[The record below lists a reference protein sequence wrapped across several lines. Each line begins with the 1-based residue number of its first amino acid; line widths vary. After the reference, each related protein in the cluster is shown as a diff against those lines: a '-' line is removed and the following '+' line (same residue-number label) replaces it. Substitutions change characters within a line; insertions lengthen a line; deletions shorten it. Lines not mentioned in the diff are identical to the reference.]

1 MSTVIDNRVLEMRF
15 DNKQFEK
22 NVSTTMSTLDKLK
35 QKLNLKGAE
44 KGLTDLGK
52 AAKGVDF
59 KGMSASVHQVGRGLV
74 SLDKISTGVI
84 AKFSV
89 INNLTNQ
96 LMHTGKRMVNA
107 LTIDPVKTGFHEYET
122 QINAIQT
129 ILSNTRQE
137 GTNVEIVNRAL
148 DELNK
153 YADKTIYNFT
163 EMTRNI
169 GTFTAAGV
177 KLDTSVNAIK
187 GIANLA
193 AVSGSTSQQAS
204 SAMYQLSQALAAGKV
219 SLMDWNSVVNAG
231 MGGKVFQ
238 DALIRTSELLGTG
251 AKAAIEAEGSFRDSL
266 TKGQW
271 LTTEVLTETLNQLS
285 GAYTEAD
292 LISQGYTKAQAKEI
306 MALAKDAEDA
316 ATKVK
321 TFTQLWDVMKEAA
334 QSGWAQ
340 TWRILVGDFEEAK
353 ALFTPLSD
361 FATGIIGKFSDSR
374 NALLTS
380 SLTKNFTDFKMF
392 DRVRDSVDKLLSP
405 VQKVSQSIDK
415 VKESFQDLS
424 KVVDDV
430 IGGKFGNGEDR
441 FDALT
446 KSGYNWMEV
455 QNKVNKKLG
464 NSYRYTKEQIEAQ
477 TGLVKVQE
485 KSNAISEEAVKTSE
499 KMTDTEKHR
508 LQQMIRMS
516 EKQMRL
522 NGYTK
527 EQIAAVRE
535 LKSVAK
541 ELGVPITE
549 LIANIDEINGRWL
562 ILNSFKNI
570 GEGLLKVFGTVG
582 QAWGDVFTPIQP
594 EQIFNAVTAFSRF
607 SSTMIM
613 TDESANNL
621 RSTFKGLFATFDLM
635 TSLTGGGLKFG
646 FKILSQI
653 LDAFDLNVLE
663 VTGNVGEAI
672 YAFDRWLFEGNALT
686 KAMDGFTKK
695 LPGYA
700 NKTKEWFN
708 AFKEIPSVDK
718 FLKSFERIQDAFL
731 RFSRGKI
738 DYTELAQSLGENLAK
753 ALMSLPEIMVQIGRD
768 VIAGFQNGIEEGL
781 SNSIIGR
788 IISFALEFISAF
800 AAALGCHSPSVKTH
814 EIGVNTIQ
822 GFINGIQEMLAP
834 VLDVIKYIGEQIV
847 NAFKLALDY
856 ITDKNGNIQWDKIF
870 GGALLISGLL
880 MLKKFVDSVG
890 AMADGFGHI
899 NNILENAAESLKSF
913 SKVLN
918 GYSWDL
924 KAKAIQK
931 LAISIGILVGAIFVL
946 SKIDNPNRL
955 WNAVGIVGAL
965 AGILV
970 GLAVAMELMSK
981 SSIRLQ
987 RGKIDIEGLKSS
999 ILQIGVTLG
1008 LLALVVKMIGNMNAD
1023 EAKQGFTGLTGMAA
1037 GMIVFIAAIGKL
1049 VKTDALQNIDKV
1061 GKMMTKLSIAMI
1073 LMVGVAKL
1081 AGKLSPE
1088 EMFKGVVFAT
1098 AFGVFVR
1105 AITKVAKDS
1114 GEYTGKVGGM
1124 AVKLSIAMGLMVG
1137 VVKLVGKLSPEEMFK
1152 GVVFATAFGVF
1163 VKTLVKSISLG
1174 EEQKIAAIGRILLS
1188 LSISMGLMIGV
1199 MKLIG
1204 KLSPEEM
1211 FKGIAFVTAYTLFV
1225 KAVVKAVSIGNDRS
1239 IAKISGTILAMSV
1252 AIGLLAGVSFLLSKM
1267 SLGGLT
1273 KGITAVGLLG
1283 FIMSM
1288 MIKSLKGAQYVHKS
1302 IMMMTVAIGTMALAV
1317 VSLSMIDT
1325 GDLFAATAALSVLMT
1340 TFGIMSKS
1348 LKGIRR
1354 VPLKPIASIMGVV
1367 IALSGVIMALSKLKA
1382 GSALESVSS
1391 ISILMLSLSSA
1402 MEIMDSVGHISRNS
1416 IKALTAIS
1424 LIASGVGLAMT
1435 LLTKLNPGPTLEI
1448 AASLSLVLISLAT
1461 TAKILSTISPIAAT
1475 GMMGAAKFI
1484 GLVTV
1489 IGSILGVVGGLVG
1502 LIPGAENFLKNG
1514 VPILETIGSALG
1526 GLIGGFIGGIGIGV
1540 TNQLPHMSENIT
1552 EFMKEIANASK
1563 AAADIDGDSFSG
1575 IRDLCDAMLNVS
1587 IGALI
1592 DKFVNA
1598 FGESSMEVFGR
1609 NIESFMESMQ
1619 TVSTSLANTNIDTS
1633 SINKIAKS
1641 GQLLAELNN
1650 AIPPQNGFV
1659 QAWTG
1664 TKNLGDFGAAVET
1677 FSECILEIN
1686 KATNVEGFTFNESAI
1701 NAISKAGKGF
1711 SKLANSIP
1719 LKNGFV
1725 QDWAGSSE
1733 LGLFG
1738 TAVETFSE
1746 CILDINKATS
1756 IEGFTFNESAINA
1769 ISKAGKGFSKLAN
1782 LIPLKNGFVQD
1793 WVGSSEL
1800 GSFGESVKEFATS
1813 MIDINAALGVDFSL
1827 NTEAISQ
1834 MVSAGTALNGLQE
1847 VLPKTGGWWQDVA
1860 GTEDIG
1866 NFGDKVKSFGE
1877 AMSGFSTAIG
1887 PGVDETVVQSVTTV
1901 ASAMTELMSLIAGD
1915 DWTDGMNKLG
1925 EFSSYIG
1932 LFGEAVHGFDK
1943 SVDKIDTDNISKA
1956 INSAGQIKEL
1966 VNSLKDVSFDNIASF
1981 AGEGLA
1987 DGSIV
1992 NIGQAIQSFGNSIR
2006 GINVDDVAT
2015 AVNTANRIRVLIDL
2029 LKDFDSSG
2037 ISNFKIVPL
2046 GEAIKGY
2053 SNAVIGI
2060 DIASIQNSISA
2071 AERIK
2076 TFISTLSDFESGNVG
2091 KFKTAVDNLGKVNM
2105 SAISKSF
2112 DGENSKMTSSGSN
2125 LISSFASG
2133 IKSKQSTVTSAAS
2146 TIIHSM
2152 ENVISGKKGKFNVL
2166 GVGLISAF
2174 VAGFK
2179 SKSNETSAT
2188 VRLSLSSATSAASS
2202 YYYSFYSCGS
2212 YVAGGLAA
2220 GIRANIWSAAQAAA
2234 EMARAAANAAKAN
2247 LKIASP
2253 SKVFRKIGE
2262 YVIQGFVVGISS
2274 MSGLVKSSIYNMT
2287 NKAVEG
2293 TNAAIGRMN
2302 DIFHGDMVSRPTIRP
2317 VMDLS
2322 DISYGVSTISEMFN
2336 NPQRFDVMAD
2346 LRSIGAQMSNRNQ
2359 NGTISDVV
2367 DSLNKLRREL
2377 ENVGNTSYSINGITY
2392 DDGSNIS
2399 EAVQSIIRAAR
2410 MERRI

>member
-129 ILSNTRQE
+129 ILSNARQE

-965 AGILV
+965 EGILV

-1711 SKLANSIP
+1711 SKLAEAIP
-1719 LKNGFV
+1719 ESDGFV
-1725 QDWAGSSE
+1725 QE
-1733 LGLFG
+1733 
-1738 TAVETFSE
+1738 
-1746 CILDINKATS
+1746 
-1756 IEGFTFNESAINA
+1756 
-1769 ISKAGKGFSKLAN
+1769 
-1782 LIPLKNGFVQD
+1782 
-1793 WVGSSEL
+1793 WVGKNDL
-1800 GSFGESVKEFATS
+1800 GNFGKTVKTFATS

>member
-1711 SKLANSIP
+1711 SKLAEAIP
-1719 LKNGFV
+1719 ESDGFV
-1725 QDWAGSSE
+1725 QE
-1733 LGLFG
+1733 
-1738 TAVETFSE
+1738 
-1746 CILDINKATS
+1746 
-1756 IEGFTFNESAINA
+1756 
-1769 ISKAGKGFSKLAN
+1769 
-1782 LIPLKNGFVQD
+1782 
-1793 WVGSSEL
+1793 WVGKNDL
-1800 GSFGESVKEFATS
+1800 GNFGKTVKTFATS

>member
-1701 NAISKAGKGF
+1701 NAISKAGEGF
-1711 SKLANSIP
+1711 SKLAEAIP
-1719 LKNGFV
+1719 
-1725 QDWAGSSE
+1725 
-1733 LGLFG
+1733 
-1738 TAVETFSE
+1738 
-1746 CILDINKATS
+1746 
-1756 IEGFTFNESAINA
+1756 ESD
-1769 ISKAGKGFSKLAN
+1769 
-1782 LIPLKNGFVQD
+1782 GFVQD

-2053 SNAVIGI
+2053 SSAVIGI

>member
-1325 GDLFAATAALSVLMT
+1325 GDLFAATAALSVLMI

-1575 IRDLCDAMLNVS
+1575 IRDLCDAMLNAS
-1587 IGALI
+1587 IGSLI

-1711 SKLANSIP
+1711 SKLAEAIP
-1719 LKNGFV
+1719 KSDGFV
-1725 QDWAGSSE
+1725 QE
-1733 LGLFG
+1733 
-1738 TAVETFSE
+1738 
-1746 CILDINKATS
+1746 
-1756 IEGFTFNESAINA
+1756 
-1769 ISKAGKGFSKLAN
+1769 
-1782 LIPLKNGFVQD
+1782 
-1793 WVGSSEL
+1793 WVGSQDL
-1800 GSFGESVKEFATS
+1800 GNFGKTVKTFATS
-1813 MIDINAALGVDFSL
+1813 MIDINAALGPGFSL

-1834 MVSAGTALNGLQE
+1834 MASAGELLNRLQE

-1866 NFGDKVKSFGE
+1866 NFGDKIKSFGE

-1887 PGVDETVVQSVTTV
+1887 SGVDETVVQSVTTV

-2188 VRLSLSSATSAASS
+2188 VRSSLSSATSAASS

-2212 YVAGGLAA
+2212 YVAGGLAT